1 MRRIDLFAA
10 AMTLATATPALAGD
24 PAVKPDDTGGT
35 SVSLSTVAPGLA
47 GEPAVKPD
55 DSGKTSVSV
64 SSGIDYSSGKYGD
77 HKSTDILVGLTSLG
91 VTAGDFLF
99 TASVPYLTI
108 TGPSFVVVGAGGVPV
123 LITPQPGADSTGR
136 SGWGDLNLGV
146 TYNLPSKDLDDWEVA
161 VTVRTKVATADAS
174 KGLSTGA
181 TDFSF
186 YLDVSRQF
194 DIWAPFVNF
203 GYRVPGK
210 PAFYSFDDAPS
221 FSVGSSVAL
230 GNDLVAIA
238 SYDFDGSISSTL
250 ADAQQLF
257 ASVTWL
263 ATDNISLTVYA
274 DDGLSS
280 GAPKVG
286 TGLLVSWKVR

>member
-1 MRRIDLFAA
+1 MRKLDLFAA
-10 AMTLATATPALAGD
+10 AMLLATATPAFAGD
-24 PAVKPDDTGGT
+24 PAVKPDESAVP
-35 SVSLSTVAPGLA
+35 SVSLSG
-47 GEPAVKPD
+47 GF
-55 DSGKTSVSV
+55 
-64 SSGIDYSSGKYGD
+64 DYSSGNYGD
-77 HKSTDILVGLTSLG
+77 RKPTDILVGLTSLS
-91 VTAGDFLF
+91 VTAGDFLL

-123 LITPQPGADSTGR
+123 LVTPQPGATTTGR

-146 TYNLPSKDLDDWEVA
+146 TYSLPSEDLDDFEVA
-161 VTVRTKVATADAS
+161 VSMRTKVATADAS

-186 YLDVSRQF
+186 YVDVSRQF

-210 PAFYSFDDAPS
+210 PSFYSFDDAPS
-221 FSVGSSVAL
+221 FSVGTSVAL
-230 GNDLVAIA
+230 DNNLVAIA

-250 ADAQQLF
+250 ADAQQIF
-257 ASVTWL
+257 ASLTWL
-263 ATDNISLTVYA
+263 ATDDISLTAYA
-274 DDGLSS
+274 EDGLSS

-286 TGLLVSWKVR
+286 TGILISLKIR

>member
-10 AMTLATATPALAGD
+10 AMTLATATSALADD
-24 PAVKPDDTGGT
+24 PAVKPDGSGPT
-35 SVSLSTVAPGLA
+35 SVSLSG
-47 GEPAVKPD
+47 GF
-55 DSGKTSVSV
+55 
-64 SSGIDYSSGKYGD
+64 DYSSGKYGES
-77 HKSTDILVGLTSLG
+77 KPTDILVGLTSLSIATDG
-91 VTAGDFLF
+91 FLL

-123 LITPQPGADSTGR
+123 LVTPRPGTDSTGR
-136 SGWGDLNLGV
+136 SGWGDLNLGA
-146 TYNLPSKDLDDWEVA
+146 TYTLPSEDLDGFEVA
-161 VTVRTKVATADAS
+161 VTARTKVATADAS

-210 PAFYSFDDAPS
+210 PSFYSFDDAPS
-221 FSVGSSVAL
+221 FSVGTSVAL

-257 ASVTWL
+257 ASLTWL
-263 ATDNISLTVYA
+263 ATDQISLTAYV

-286 TGLLVSWKVR
+286 TGILVSWKIR